1 MPNQPFS
8 GRCPTSGA
16 AHIQKITS
24 SSRLSIAEKSFWF
37 PQKLR
42 LGWFFKVNHY
52 KKCSLHFV
60 LGERLSQS
68 KAFPWK
74 NIPWVMQV
82 GKGLEWIVSGHGQ
95 VRFLF
100 SSCTSIDCKALKKIF
115 HHSNPCKNWYACFQ
129 LFIISFGQ
137 KRQTF
142 LLWKIWDMDPWNHS
156 AQKKKL
162 LYLQK
167 LNFDCIYFKIHTVYF
182 FENWRID

>member
-8 GRCPTSGA
+8 GRYPTSGA

-24 SSRLSIAEKSFWF
+24 SSCLSIAEKNFWI

-52 KKCSLHFV
+52 KKCSLRFV

-68 KAFPWK
+68 KAFLWK
-74 NIPWVMQV
+74 KIPWVMQV

-100 SSCTSIDCKALKKIF
+100 SSCTSIDCKAQKKIF
-115 HHSNPCKNWYACFQ
+115 HHSNPCENWYACFQ

-142 LLWKIWDMDPWNHS
+142 LLRKIGG
-156 AQKKKL
+156 
-162 LYLQK
+162 
-167 LNFDCIYFKIHTVYF
+167 
-182 FENWRID
+182 